1 MQKGFRWWGGFS
13 EVGKG
18 NGKEM
23 EKEKDSARLVNFKWH
38 VNFLTLSWH
47 FMSTMQPLLSATRNP
62 RLLRHILATQPISLA
77 VCVTCGKRCLAKC
90 HHYVN
95 YKCNRLRLGP
105 KEGVWPVGGT
115 KSQCMRLCGSYTS
128 VSGAKAEV
136 LKRCV
141 FANSALSLIARH
153 YLLFCRCVQLSGSD
167 MSSLAASEL
176 LMYVNGVYWCTA
188 RYKFYGLSLDLRMS
202 LALKFGHMTWHFQL
216 ISIKSAHKQPR
227 WLASLPLL

>member
-1 MQKGFRWWGGFS
+1 MPPES
-13 EVGKG
+13 
-18 NGKEM
+18 
-23 EKEKDSARLVNFKWH
+23 
-38 VNFLTLSWH
+38 
-47 FMSTMQPLLSATRNP
+47 PNP

-188 RYKFYGLSLDLRMS
+188 RYKFYGLSSICVWASHWSSATWRDTFSWSQLSPRINNLDDSHRS
-202 LALKFGHMTWHFQL
+202 LC
-216 ISIKSAHKQPR
+216 SN
-227 WLASLPLL
+227 SLPLPVALDFLVVVMQIVFDCCQRENIQFVFGLASIFISTYYNMAFLI